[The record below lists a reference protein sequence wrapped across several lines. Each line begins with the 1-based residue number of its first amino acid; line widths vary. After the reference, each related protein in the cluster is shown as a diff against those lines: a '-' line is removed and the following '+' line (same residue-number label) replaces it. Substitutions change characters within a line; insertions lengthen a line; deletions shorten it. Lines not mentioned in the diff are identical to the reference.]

1 MKKKILAFMLCMLL
15 VANPCLASST
25 GVVTVSGG
33 SIATGGLS
41 GGYSEKTESAALTLT
56 MAMLYGLGVSVKL
69 SQDAI
74 NAGQSAYSFVKSK
87 FYEWVGGT
95 SAEQLDDSQ
104 YEELKSR
111 FEVINSGSNIDP
123 GGNIYFNATAV
134 DLIRRFL
141 NWLDVSDYIH
151 SNNSSVIEGQNG
163 TINNVSTFYGSS
175 IGFVDSTGFLGINQS
190 GGRYYDS
197 SPAVDC
203 LVYRY
208 YVNVDGSV
216 QIRYLIVNVD
226 SGYQWQASN
235 YDANGR
241 FSSDGTIAYNVRN
254 GYRYCIHYE
263 RTGATLPNSVK
274 FINSID
280 DTRGESTIINTFLD
294 GGNGSI
300 QVGGDSSE
308 FEEGFNYEGD
318 FDPSVLN
325 NPDDNNL
332 VVQPDLVQGLQENN
346 PNQQINIPVEQYLEA
361 LKQILNQATNP
372 QAVPEPIP
380 AQDLPTLSPVP
391 VDVPADLPLEWPVE
405 LPSSPD
411 ATPDLPT
418 DNTPVTDPSTPV
430 QPVDALPEL
439 TFNLDEYFPFCIPF
453 DIYNLLSKFSADP
466 VTPEFDIG
474 FTDPF
479 SDTDVTL
486 HIDLHDWD
494 SVASAIRTA
503 ELGAFIVGL
512 AVASRSIFTR
522 G

>member
-1 MKKKILAFMLCMLL
+1 MKKKILAFTLCMLL
-15 VANPCLASST
+15 VANPCLAAST

-74 NAGQSAYSFVKSK
+74 NAGQSAYSFVKNK

-104 YEELKSR
+104 YQDLKSR
-111 FEVINSGSNIDP
+111 FEIINNGSNIDP
-123 GGNIYFNATAV
+123 DGNIYFNATAV
-134 DLIRRFL
+134 DLIKRFL
-141 NWLDVSDYIH
+141 KWLDVSDYIN
-151 SNNSSVIEGQNG
+151 NNSGGTTESVVNING
-163 TINNVSTFYGSS
+163 LDCPYRSSYTISGFATWESSESVALVWNYESSSHTRFNIFAVSNHSGVTGYRISNASTAEYSLTNSVNNYYYGSTGLSRPTSSYS
-175 IGFVDSTGFLGINQS
+175 IPSDLPMIPESYNYGIVGVNNWLRYASGDYETEES
-190 GGRYYDS
+190 GGE
-197 SPAVDC
+197 V
-203 LVYRY
+203 
-208 YVNVDGSV
+208 
-216 QIRYLIVNVD
+216 
-226 SGYQWQASN
+226 
-235 YDANGR
+235 
-241 FSSDGTIAYNVRN
+241 
-254 GYRYCIHYE
+254 
-263 RTGATLPNSVK
+263 
-274 FINSID
+274 
-280 DTRGESTIINTFLD
+280 
-294 GGNGSI
+294 
-300 QVGGDSSE
+300 
-308 FEEGFNYEGD
+308 EGFNYEGD
-318 FDPSVLN
+318 FDPDILN

-391 VDVPADLPLEWPVE
+391 VDVPVDLPLEWPVE

-453 DIYNLLSKFSADP
+453 DVYHLLSKFSADP
-466 VTPEFDIG
+466 VTPVFDIG
-474 FTDPF
+474 FDEPF
-479 SDTDVTL
+479 TNSNVNL
-486 HIDLHDWD
+486 HIDLSPWD

>member
-1 MKKKILAFMLCMLL
+1 MKKKILALALCMLL
-15 VANPCLASST
+15 VANPCFAAST

-41 GGYSEKTESAALTLT
+41 GGYSQATESAAITLT
-56 MAMLYGLGVSVKL
+56 MALLHGLGVSIKL

-74 NAGQSAYSFVKSK
+74 NAGQSAYSFVRNK
-87 FYEWVGGT
+87 FAEWVGGT
-95 SAEQLDDSQ
+95 SAEELTDSQ
-104 YEELKSR
+104 YDELKKR
-111 FEVINSGSNIDP
+111 FEVINGGSNIDP
-123 GGNIYFNATAV
+123 DGKIYF
-134 DLIRRFL
+134 
-141 NWLDVSDYIH
+141 
-151 SNNSSVIEGQNG
+151 
-163 TINNVSTFYGSS
+163 
-175 IGFVDSTGFLGINQS
+175 
-190 GGRYYDS
+190 
-197 SPAVDC
+197 SPAVIALLQKFLKWADERGEISNSIIQGGGSQETVEINGINTLYTQSSPMFNHNVNNANRHIQFNFDKKVVFVQWIGSNAKYPYNLGFYC
-203 LVYRY
+203 NEPFTGVAARYNTKPENILTENINSNTNPINGYYYKVYSY
-208 YVNVDGSV
+208 NAPDEWTGVGYIPKALNLWLADLDGSFV
-216 QIRYLIVNVD
+216 PD
-226 SGYQWQASN
+226 
-235 YDANGR
+235 
-241 FSSDGTIAYNVRN
+241 
-254 GYRYCIHYE
+254 
-263 RTGATLPNSVK
+263 
-274 FINSID
+274 
-280 DTRGESTIINTFLD
+280 
-294 GGNGSI
+294 
-300 QVGGDSSE
+300 DSSGTQE
-308 FEEGFNYEGD
+308 NEGLNYEGD

-332 VVQPDLVQGLQENN
+332 VVNPDLVQGLQENN

-430 QPVDALPEL
+430 NPVDALPEL

-453 DIYNLLSKFSADP
+453 DVYHLLSKFSADP
-466 VTPEFDIG
+466 VTPVFDIG
-474 FTDPF
+474 FTEPF
-479 SDTDVTL
+479 TNSNVNF
-486 HIDLHDWD
+486 HIDLSPWD

-512 AVASRSIFTR
+512 AVASRAIFTR

>member
-1 MKKKILAFMLCMLL
+1 MKKKILAFALCMLL
-15 VANPCLASST
+15 VANPCLAAST

-74 NAGQSAYSFVKSK
+74 NAGQSAYSFVKNK

-104 YEELKSR
+104 YEDLKSR
-111 FEVINSGSNIDP
+111 FEIINSGSNIDP
-123 GGNIYFNATAV
+123 DGNIYFNATAV

-141 NWLDVSDYIH
+141 KWLDVSDYIN
-151 SNNSSVIEGQNG
+151 SNNGSNVNTGSING
-163 TINNVSTFYGSS
+163 VSTLYTNHIIQSATQEVYFGTARDTFANPTNLLFYRIIDGDDTNNVIAVGLSAFYFRFRQISSGSYVASAQYVNNSTNGYYWYLNPTSQKEYVLNNNSGINTVDVTNLAGSS
-175 IGFVDSTGFLGINQS
+175 KSARIETWLN
-190 GGRYYDS
+190 
-197 SPAVDC
+197 
-203 LVYRY
+203 
-208 YVNVDGSV
+208 
-216 QIRYLIVNVD
+216 
-226 SGYQWQASN
+226 
-235 YDANGR
+235 
-241 FSSDGTIAYNVRN
+241 
-254 GYRYCIHYE
+254 
-263 RTGATLPNSVK
+263 
-274 FINSID
+274 
-280 DTRGESTIINTFLD
+280 
-294 GGNGSI
+294 GGNGNIGEGSA
-300 QVGGDSSE
+300 DS
-308 FEEGFNYEGD
+308 EGFNYDGE
-318 FDPSVLN
+318 FDPDILN
-325 NPDDNNL
+325 NPDNNNL
-332 VVQPDLVQGLQENN
+332 VVKPDLVQGLQENN

-391 VDVPADLPLEWPVE
+391 VEVPADLPLEWPVE

-418 DNTPVTDPSTPV
+418 DNTPVTDPSAPV
-430 QPVDALPEL
+430 NPVDALPEL

-453 DIYNLLSKFSADP
+453 DIYHLLSKFSADP
-466 VTPEFDIG
+466 VTPVFDIG
-474 FTDPF
+474 FTEPF
-479 SDTDVTL
+479 SNTNVNF
-486 HIDLHDWD
+486 HIDLSPWD

-512 AVASRSIFTR
+512 AVASRAIFTR

>member
-1 MKKKILAFMLCMLL
+1 MKKKILAFALCMLL
-15 VANPCLASST
+15 VVNPCLAAST

-74 NAGQSAYSFVKSK
+74 NAGQSAYSFVKNK

-104 YEELKSR
+104 YEDLKSR

-123 GGNIYFNATAV
+123 DGNIYFNATAV

-151 SNNSSVIEGQNG
+151 NASGSGESVTVVN
-163 TINNVSTFYGSS
+163 INNLDCPYMSSYTVEGFATWSCSESCALVWNYSASDRKSWRIYAVNTKYLMGYRVLTGSTVATEYAIDAVKGNYYYGSTGLSRS
-175 IGFVDSTGFLGINQS
+175 ITQVPVPSNLPMVPESYGYSTIGVGNWLQDASGDYLPETS
-190 GGRYYDS
+190 GG
-197 SPAVDC
+197 
-203 LVYRY
+203 L
-208 YVNVDGSV
+208 
-216 QIRYLIVNVD
+216 
-226 SGYQWQASN
+226 
-235 YDANGR
+235 
-241 FSSDGTIAYNVRN
+241 
-254 GYRYCIHYE
+254 
-263 RTGATLPNSVK
+263 
-274 FINSID
+274 
-280 DTRGESTIINTFLD
+280 
-294 GGNGSI
+294 
-300 QVGGDSSE
+300 
-308 FEEGFNYEGD
+308 EEGLNYEGE
-318 FDPSVLN
+318 FDPDVLN
-325 NPDDNNL
+325 NPDNNNL

-391 VDVPADLPLEWPVE
+391 VEVPVDLPLEWPVE

-418 DNTPVTDPSTPV
+418 DNTPVTDPSAPV
-430 QPVDALPEL
+430 NPVDALPEL

-453 DIYNLLSKFSADP
+453 DIYHLLSKFSADP

-474 FTDPF
+474 FTEPF
-479 SDTDVTL
+479 TNTNVNF
-486 HIDLHDWD
+486 HIDLSPWD

-512 AVASRSIFTR
+512 AVASRAIFTR

>member
-1 MKKKILAFMLCMLL
+1 MKKKILAFVLCMLL
-15 VANPCLASST
+15 VVNPCFAAST

-74 NAGQSAYSFVKSK
+74 NAGQSAYSFVKNK
-87 FYEWVGGT
+87 FYEWVGGS

-104 YEELKSR
+104 YEDLKSR
-111 FEVINSGSNIDP
+111 FEVINTGSNIDP
-123 GGNIYFNATAV
+123 DGNIYFNATAV

-141 NWLDVSDYIH
+141 NWLDVSDYI
-151 SNNSSVIEGQNG
+151 SNNNSSSSGTTVGTVNG
-163 TINNVSTFYGSS
+163 LSTFYGSQFPNLTNS
-175 IGFVDSTGFLGINQS
+175 NQFYSTTNVRDDSQAIPPVDPFPILVYNVYINSTQFCRLCVYVGDAKYKNICSYSYSTGKRVSSTIGLGQKKNGYFYGIFGNWDLSLHLSQETFINTPNTSDYTADIINFLT
-190 GGRYYDS
+190 GG
-197 SPAVDC
+197 
-203 LVYRY
+203 
-208 YVNVDGSV
+208 
-216 QIRYLIVNVD
+216 
-226 SGYQWQASN
+226 
-235 YDANGR
+235 
-241 FSSDGTIAYNVRN
+241 DGTIQA
-254 GYRYCIHYE
+254 G
-263 RTGATLPNSVK
+263 
-274 FINSID
+274 
-280 DTRGESTIINTFLD
+280 
-294 GGNGSI
+294 
-300 QVGGDSSE
+300 QSSE
-308 FEEGFNYEGD
+308 NQDGFNYEGD
-318 FDPSVLN
+318 FDPNILD
-325 NPDDNNL
+325 NPDNNNL

-361 LKQILNQATNP
+361 LKQLLNQATNP

-380 AQDLPTLSPVP
+380 AQDLPTLTPVP
-391 VDVPADLPLEWPVE
+391 VSVPADLPLEWPVE

-453 DIYNLLSKFSADP
+453 DIYHLLSKFSADP
-466 VTPEFDIG
+466 VTPVLDVG
-474 FTDPF
+474 FTEPF
-479 SDTDVTL
+479 SNTNVTL